1 MTQENIQNRFTLDDI
16 KASKNSNNPLVC
28 LTSYTTPMTKILDP
42 HCDILLVGDSLGMV
56 IYGMENTTRVTL
68 DMMINHGQAVMR
80 ADPTSFVIID
90 LPYGTYEDTPEHALE
105 TTKRIIGETR
115 CDAIKLECNASNK
128 HIIKHIVDNGYAVMA
143 HIGLKPQHVLKEGG
157 YKIKGKTNQEI
168 SDLIDDAKAAEE
180 AGAFGIL
187 IEGTIESAAQ
197 EITNAVSIPTVGIGA
212 SPECDGQIL
221 VVDDMLGM
229 ITDHVP
235 KFVRQYANLAETISE
250 AAENYAHDVRARTF
264 PAPEHTYKGKK
275 S

>member
-1 MTQENIQNRFTLDDI
+1 
-16 KASKNSNNPLVC
+16 
-28 LTSYTTPMTKILDP
+28 
-42 HCDILLVGDSLGMV
+42 
-56 IYGMENTTRVTL
+56 
-68 DMMINHGQAVMR
+68 
-80 ADPTSFVIID
+80 
-90 LPYGTYEDTPEHALE
+90 
-105 TTKRIIGETR
+105 
-115 CDAIKLECNASNK
+115 
-128 HIIKHIVDNGYAVMA
+128 MA